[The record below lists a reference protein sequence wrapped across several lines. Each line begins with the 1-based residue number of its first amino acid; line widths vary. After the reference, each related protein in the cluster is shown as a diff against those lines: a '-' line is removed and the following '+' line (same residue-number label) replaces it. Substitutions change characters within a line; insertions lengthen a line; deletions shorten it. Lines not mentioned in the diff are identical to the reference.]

1 MIDFLVEIIVSVVA
15 EVATRY
21 ICKWLDRDES
31 DSLE

>member
-1 MIDFLVEIIVSVVA
+1 MMDFLVEIIVSVMAGV
-15 EVATRY
+15 VTHY